1 MENKFPIPVLCED
14 LEKSSY
20 IESFKFFLNDFDK
33 SFKIYD
39 GKVFINLNVYNNI
52 FDSKLVNLNQ
62 VTYMAKVMTELKT
75 FIYKSDEPMM
85 NITIDENELNNTE
98 SIEIKM
104 FLISKGEIEIKN
116 NGCLKEIYSIN
127 EPFIIEE
134 NWVLAESN
142 SNFID
147 YQRKGDS
154 FFLVAKS
161 SELKDK
167 GFQIDTK
174 QSKHIVIKLEPDL
187 HNSVIELKR
196 KENPYGKFILSS
208 LLLNAVEIVLFD
220 LLSNLDDLE
229 EYKTK
234 EWFNLLSFSA
244 KFSLGKDLEE
254 IVQEI
259 EDSNKDM
266 TLLIEYSQKLINLM
280 YSKSLIS
287 IAKEIK

>member
-1 MENKFPIPVLCED
+1 MANKFPIPVLCED
-14 LEKSSY
+14 LDKSSY

-33 SFKIYD
+33 SFRIDDRKI
-39 GKVFINLNVYNNI
+39 FINLNVYNNI
-52 FDSKLVNLNQ
+52 FDSKLVNLSQ
-62 VTYMAKVMTELKT
+62 VTYMAKVITELKT

-116 NGCLKEIYSIN
+116 NGCLKEIYSID

-142 SNFID
+142 SHYID

-196 KENPYGKFILSS
+196 KENPYSKFILSS
-208 LLLNAVEIVLFD
+208 LLLNAIEVVLFD

-244 KFSLGKDLEE
+244 KFSIGKDLEE

-259 EDSNKDM
+259 DDSNKDM

-280 YSKSLIS
+280 YSKSLIT

>member
-14 LEKSSY
+14 LDKSSY

-39 GKVFINLNVYNNI
+39 GKIFINLNVYNNI

-208 LLLNAVEIVLFD
+208 LLLNAVEVVLFD